1 MTASS
6 RPLDK
11 DDVFDILSNARRRQL
26 LFLLYGQGESVELSE
41 LAQDIADAE
50 GGGGDVGAD
59 RYKRVYISLYQTHVP
74 KLKEHGIVE
83 YDADSK
89 TVEITDRV
97 GEIVAIFQTPAD
109 RRPWWQ
115 YYGVVALISG
125 VVVLGSW
132 VFLSEKGPVNV
143 AISFVPV
150 TLLVL
155 VVLYHY
161 YSKSRAGEA
170 LIGRLIT

>member
-26 LFLLYGQGESVELSE
+26 LFLLYGQGKSVKLSD

-50 GGGGDVGAD
+50 GEGDAGAD

-83 YDADSK
+83 YDADTK
-89 TVEITDRV
+89 TVEMTERV
-97 GEIVAIFQTPAD
+97 RDIVAIFQTPAD
-109 RRPWWQ
+109 RRPWWR

-125 VVVLGSW
+125 AVVLGSW
-132 VFLSEKGPVNV
+132 AFLSEGGTINV

-155 VVLYHY
+155 VVLFHY
-161 YSKSRAGEA
+161 YTKSRAGEA
-170 LIGRLIT
+170 LIDRLIT